1 MDLDNSAK
9 SKKRLVIPESLDEG
23 VKLIILYNIINHL
36 PQCLNWRYNFQY
48 DMYSSQ
54 DWATVLSHAQRQA
67 TAEVNK
73 ISRDEHVVRKTGGVA
88 PGGGDAPEFVHSCK
102 FDQERMAELERQVE
116 ELTTGFNTLTQA
128 LSDMNEELSKAQ
140 GMLKFCYA
148 ICQNPAVK
156 DLADSQRSSARAS
169 LGSLAF
175 GKGGGPNRF
184 GGPPNGSGRGA
195 AWRPSP

>member
-1 MDLDNSAK
+1 
-9 SKKRLVIPESLDEG
+9 
-23 VKLIILYNIINHL
+23 
-36 PQCLNWRYNFQY
+36 
-48 DMYSSQ
+48 MYSSQ
-54 DWATVLSHAQRQA
+54 DWARILSHAQRQA
-67 TAEVNK
+67 AAEVNK
-73 ISRDEHVVRKTGGVA
+73 ITRDENVVRRRPA
-88 PGGGDAPEFVHSCK
+88 EDSPPNPEFVHSCK
-102 FDQERMAELERQVE
+102 FDGDRMAELERQVE

-169 LGSLAF
+169 LGSLTF
-175 GKGGGPNRF
+175 GKAGGAYSMGRGNSTGR
-184 GGPPNGSGRGA
+184 GGGA